1 MQQLFEFA
9 NNHLILVMAFAM
21 VLGMIVFTEYTR
33 MASGATTL
41 TPIAATQLL
50 NDGNAV
56 FVDVRDDAEFRK
68 GHVLDAKNIPVRN
81 LDSRIQELV
90 KHKDKDIVVYCD
102 SGMRSSKAIR
112 TLKKNGFDKTYN
124 LAGGLVAWQKASL
137 PVVT

>member
-50 NDGNAV
+50 NEGNAV

-68 GHVLDAKNIPVRN
+68 GHVQDAKNIPVRN